1 MIELDLMMQLIW
13 NETNFRIFVPFCRKN
28 IKVHYGNVSIFLRIP
43 FNIWSNW
50 HYLLMEKIRR
60 KNDKAVKILVKA
72 QIVLWKTIE
81 FNRLRVR
88 VRVWV
93 RCLLFYSELAPTD
106 PWCNMLRTLLGR
118 KNMTRQCQTNTL

>member
-72 QIVLWKTIE
+72 HRIMKN
-81 FNRLRVR
+81 NRI
-88 VRVWV
+88 
-93 RCLLFYSELAPTD
+93 
-106 PWCNMLRTLLGR
+106 
-118 KNMTRQCQTNTL
+118 